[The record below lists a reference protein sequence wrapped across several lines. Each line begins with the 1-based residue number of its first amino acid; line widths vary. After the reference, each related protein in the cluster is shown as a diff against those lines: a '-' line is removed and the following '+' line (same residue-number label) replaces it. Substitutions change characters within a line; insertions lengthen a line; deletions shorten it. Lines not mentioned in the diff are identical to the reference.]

1 MSSPSKI
8 SQLSA
13 LIAEHTAA
21 INNFFVENKLP
32 NPSFEAN
39 ALWSLP
45 IPDDA
50 EEIKA
55 ARLAVI
61 EACAELQ
68 ALVTGPKEFL
78 RVNVKQVPHHSNT
91 EYSPGPVYCLRQ
103 HPYYLALQSG
113 QIVRCGRI
121 NYFRCYV
128 AVLGT
133 QRDECQTRRT
143 TCNSQ
148 SSFLP

>member
-1 MSSPSKI
+1 MSSPSRI
-8 SQLSA
+8 AQLSG
-13 LIAEHTAA
+13 LIAEHTAT

-32 NPSFEAN
+32 TPSFEAD

-50 EEIKA
+50 EDVKA

-78 RVNVKQVPHHSNT
+78 QVNVKQFPHHSNA
-91 EYSPGPVYCLRQ
+91 E
-103 HPYYLALQSG
+103 
-113 QIVRCGRI
+113 
-121 NYFRCYV
+121 N
-128 AVLGT
+128 
-133 QRDECQTRRT
+133 
-143 TCNSQ
+143 
-148 SSFLP
+148 